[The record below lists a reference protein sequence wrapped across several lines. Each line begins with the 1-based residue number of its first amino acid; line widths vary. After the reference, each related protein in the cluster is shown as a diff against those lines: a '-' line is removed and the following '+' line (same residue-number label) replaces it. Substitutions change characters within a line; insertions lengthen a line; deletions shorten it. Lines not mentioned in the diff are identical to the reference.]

1 MEKLQDLKNL
11 GRAGWLLSFVAKNKS
26 LFVDVQRCNN
36 RFCYFFS
43 RMATLLTSRGPGS
56 VELMEEPRQVL

>member
-1 MEKLQDLKNL
+1 MEKLRDLKDS
-11 GRAGWLLSFVAKNKS
+11 GRAGGLSSFVAKNKS
-26 LFVDVQRCNN
+26 LFVDVQCNN

-43 RMATLLTSRGPGS
+43 RMATLLSSRGPGS